1 MNPVEPL
8 TDYELYVLEDMLTIR
23 IWQTQ
28 ATRDKCGISP
38 DNMESEPNQRIQA
51 MRSIAEK
58 FNLTLSV

>member
-1 MNPVEPL
+1 MNHTL

-51 MRSIAEK
+51 MRSIAKK